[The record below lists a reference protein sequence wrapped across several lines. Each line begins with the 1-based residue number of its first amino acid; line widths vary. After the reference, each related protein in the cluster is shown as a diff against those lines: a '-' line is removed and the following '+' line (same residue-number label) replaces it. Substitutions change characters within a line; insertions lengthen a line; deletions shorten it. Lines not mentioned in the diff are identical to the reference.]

1 MYLLNEFARKKG
13 SKDKKKRNKYI
24 KRNLSYEGRRTGRNI
39 IRTTKDNIVPTA
51 SIAATIGTSVYLA
64 NKSDKSSSI
73 KQISTILKNNKGKIG
88 SALAA
93 GTVLGTAYLINK
105 EKNKYNKNS
114 LGYKAKTN
122 TKLANERIRTKL
134 KKVGKIANKA
144 TNY

>member
-1 MYLLNEFARKKG
+1 MYLLNEFARKLG
-13 SKDKKKRNKYI
+13 SKDKKKRSKYI
-24 KRNLSYEGRRTGRNI
+24 KRNLGYGSRRTGRNI
-39 IRTTKDNIVPTA
+39 IRATKDNIVPTA

>member
-1 MYLLNEFARKKG
+1 MYLLNEFARKLG
-13 SKDKKKRNKYI
+13 SKDKKKRSKYI
-24 KRNLSYEGRRTGRNI
+24 KRNLGYESRRTGRSI
-39 IRTTKDNIVPTA
+39 IRATKDNIVPTA

-105 EKNKYNKNS
+105 EKNKYNKNP

-122 TKLANERIRTKL
+122 TKLANERIRTKIR
-134 KKVGKIANKA
+134 KVGKIVNKA

>member
-1 MYLLNEFARKKG
+1 MYLLNEFARKLG
-13 SKDKKKRNKYI
+13 SKDKKKRSKYI
-24 KRNLSYEGRRTGRNI
+24 KRNLGYESRRTGRNI
-39 IRTTKDNIVPTA
+39 IRATKDNIVPTA